1 MDVLEQIVR
10 AGLML
15 VALGVVL
22 GVIAAAFMIVFK
34 IATGIDEQ
42 IQE

>member
-1 MDVLEQIVR
+1 MDTVEQIVR
-10 AGLML
+10 SVLMLGGLALVLGLM
-15 VALGVVL
+15 VSAL
-22 GVIAAAFMIVFK
+22 MIVFK

>member
-1 MDVLEQIVR
+1 MDFLEQVLR
-10 AGLML
+10 AGLMM
-15 VALGVVL
+15 VALAVVL
-22 GVIAAAFMIVFK
+22 GLIAAAFMIVFK

>member
-1 MDVLEQIVR
+1 MDTVEQIVR

-15 VALGVVL
+15 VSLGVIL
-22 GVIAAAFMIVFK
+22 ALIAAAFMIMFK

>member
-1 MDVLEQIVR
+1 MDTLEQLVR
-10 AGLML
+10 AGGML
-15 VALGVVL
+15 IALGIVVVL
-22 GVIAAAFMIVFK
+22 IAAAFMIVFK